1 MTAKT
6 HLTIWDDN
14 DCCRLHAATIAL
26 LWEVGVEVMYEP
38 AIELYRA
45 AGCSVDG
52 RRVRIP
58 ERLVDEALK
67 SAPWCLRQSRQ

>member
-26 LWEVGVEVMYEP
+26 LCEVGVEVMYEP
-38 AIELYRA
+38 AIEHYRA

-58 ERLVDEALK
+58 ERLVGRGVQE
-67 SAPWCLRQSRQ
+67 RSRTSGC